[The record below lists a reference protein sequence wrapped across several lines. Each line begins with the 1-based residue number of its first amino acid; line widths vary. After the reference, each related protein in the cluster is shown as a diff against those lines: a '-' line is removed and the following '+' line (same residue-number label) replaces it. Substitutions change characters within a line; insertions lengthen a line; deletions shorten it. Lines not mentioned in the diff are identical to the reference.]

1 MINGGKQS
9 IMEGW
14 IHVLLYLTFTS
25 SFKTMDLITRAECG
39 VTTLVATPH
48 DSAMIHHEQTTYC
61 TIHHWWNYTF
71 QSNATHNELTL
82 GIGFLVCNGD
92 FTTGGGGLDGGA
104 GRGGGCPNLVPTS
117 GPSSILAGSPKISS
131 PGLLTSNHT
140 TSNLIL
146 TNGSKTKSTIRKSFL
161 DLTEVLI

>member
-61 TIHHWWNYTF
+61 TIHH
-71 QSNATHNELTL
+71 
-82 GIGFLVCNGD
+82 
-92 FTTGGGGLDGGA
+92 
-104 GRGGGCPNLVPTS
+104 
-117 GPSSILAGSPKISS
+117 
-131 PGLLTSNHT
+131 
-140 TSNLIL
+140 
-146 TNGSKTKSTIRKSFL
+146 
-161 DLTEVLI
+161 